1 MTFLVWADVA
11 NGLVAVPTMVLLMF
25 LARNP
30 RVSSRRSPRSTNSS
44 ARLTSLA

>member
-30 RVSSRRSPRSTNSS
+30 RVRHAARHAPPIPR
-44 ARLTSLA
+44 LG